1 MFPLHGV
8 CVGCCISG
16 MDHAGEMSS
25 FSSTEIGLK
34 KVDFPLGFGRLVA
47 SDSSM
52 VANSSTNFL

>member
-1 MFPLHGV
+1 
-8 CVGCCISG
+8 
-16 MDHAGEMSS
+16 MDRAGEMSS

-34 KVDFPLGFGRLVA
+34 KVEFRLGFGRLVA